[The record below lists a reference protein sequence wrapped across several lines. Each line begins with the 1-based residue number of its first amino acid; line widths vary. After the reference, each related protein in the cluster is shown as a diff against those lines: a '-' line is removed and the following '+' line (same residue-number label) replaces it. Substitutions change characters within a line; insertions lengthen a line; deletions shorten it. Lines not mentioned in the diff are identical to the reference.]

1 MFLSEGFDGYANDAA
16 LTATGWAIT
25 DTAANVEVGGQWT
38 LYNPDHTNKSR
49 YSPPGANGS
58 PTAGGTRFICSNSGT
73 LGPRAAHCLTRP
85 TAARRTICTPRRLR
99 PSAAT
104 RSGCTRTSARC

>member
-25 DTAANVEVGGQWT
+25 DTAGMVEVGGQWT

-58 PTAGGTRFICSNSGT
+58 PTAGGTRFICSNSD
-73 LGPRAAHCLTRP
+73 LGERGRH
-85 TAARRTICTPRRLR
+85 TA
-99 PSAAT
+99 
-104 RSGCTRTSARC
+104 